1 MGGGGGEKR
10 RESLRAC
17 CPSGPEAKSF
27 NTLLSRTRHALAHV
41 LSTELW
47 GQTPLSTPVARCPM

>member
-1 MGGGGGEKR
+1 MGRGAEKER
-10 RESLRAC
+10 KGLRAC

-47 GQTPLSTPVARCPM
+47 GQTPLSTPVARCLM